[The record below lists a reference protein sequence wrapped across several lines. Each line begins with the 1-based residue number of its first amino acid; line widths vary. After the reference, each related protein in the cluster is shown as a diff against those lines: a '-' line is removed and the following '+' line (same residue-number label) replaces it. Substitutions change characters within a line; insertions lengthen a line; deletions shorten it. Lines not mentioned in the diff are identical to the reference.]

1 MSENEE
7 YLCRRISARSNYEDL
22 LRFPKYFEIETVN
35 ACNARCPMC
44 TIDDWQRFS
53 PGMSDDLFRKIA
65 DEISERKEHV
75 ERVSLYRDGE
85 PLLDKRL
92 PNRIAYLKAAGV
104 KRVGIATNVS
114 LLDERRAT
122 DILKA
127 GIDEVIMS
135 VDSLQKVVFE
145 EIRLGLKFETVLQNA
160 LRFVELRNRLRPQT
174 SIWMRMVVGKNN
186 ANEWDSYR
194 DYWSAR
200 LNDQDRLYYHSMH
213 NWGGQLNGGVPR
225 LSYEPSL
232 PCVALW
238 SLMVI
243 FANGDVPLCN
253 VDYNNKFPTGDVRQ
267 ASIADVWQ
275 SAILTKRRQQ
285 HLGGEKASLSLC
297 VNCNVWDE
305 QGDHN
310 AEFLSAQYG
319 SAQSIRGTE

>member
-1 MSENEE
+1 MKN
-7 YLCRRISARSNYEDL
+7 ISVAEFLLGQIYEDL